1 MNRVA
6 IAVAAI
12 LVGTALFGS
21 AQARQTGAPPE
32 IRLEAIEA
40 RLIYQTSGALSENVA
55 PPSDFALWNTVI
67 GEGSAAEPATD
78 FLVQVRLATTTEQA
92 NATDS
97 LIVTVRDAQGKVMA
111 SRRFEHVFLDEH
123 RAIVSLQVT
132 DATCAGPVTIEARFG
147 RQTRTARIDFA
158 CGE

>member
-1 MNRVA
+1 MKGTA

-12 LVGTALFGS
+12 LAGTAMVG
-21 AQARQTGAPPE
+21 APQARQPEQAPE
-32 IRLEAIEA
+32 IRLKAIEA
-40 RLIYQTSGALSENVA
+40 RLIYQTSGGLSENVA

-78 FLVQVRLATTTEQA
+78 FLVQVRLETGPEQA
-92 NATDS
+92 NATEP
-97 LIVTVRDAQGKVMA
+97 LVVTVRGAQGKILA
-111 SRRFEHVFLDEH
+111 SRRFQHVFLDDH
-123 RAIVSLQVT
+123 RAIVSLQVP

-147 RQTRTARIDFA
+147 RQTQTARIDFA